1 VAHEPRPENVCA
13 LRQRDF
19 HRDALA
25 ERRQGCQWL
34 DLLTFELLA
43 GVH

>member
-1 VAHEPRPENVCA
+1 MAHEPRPENVCA
-13 LRQRDF
+13 LCHRDF

-25 ERRQGCQWL
+25 ERWQGCQWL

>member
-1 VAHEPRPENVCA
+1 VCA
-13 LRQRDF
+13 LRHRDL

-25 ERRQGCQWL
+25 ERWQGCQWL

-43 GVH
+43 GID